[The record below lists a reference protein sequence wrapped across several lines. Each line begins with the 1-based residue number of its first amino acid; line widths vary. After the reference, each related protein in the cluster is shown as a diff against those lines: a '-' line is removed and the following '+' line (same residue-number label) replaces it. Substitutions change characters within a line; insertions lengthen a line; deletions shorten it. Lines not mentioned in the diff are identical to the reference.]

1 MNRNDLFSAMEF
13 VDDKMIEKS
22 EVNKTVKY
30 YGKFTKRTLLL
41 AAVLCLLIA
50 FATVAVA
57 TGWFGLRA
65 ALVES
70 RDPEIKSEV
79 SLSGLADSNEYL
91 AAAEWKAF
99 AAGYDP
105 DGAILAQVDPEG
117 PEDAALD
124 AKYDHYPVYTKEMT
138 DKLDEIAAK
147 YGLKLYGAYIPE
159 ALAPYLEK
167 LVVNDRTEFSDA
179 AYNTVLDGYLFDCG
193 TFSFDGIFDAAL
205 GRLSVDYQFRCSV
218 KGVFDPTFLNIGDI
232 EDYREEAFTTDSGVA
247 FAVAVSDEH
256 SVLITELNSCYVF
269 INVMGGSDQGI
280 TFDDMKDLA
289 NTFDF
294 HAIEK

>member
-1 MNRNDLFSAMEF
+1 MNRNDLFNAMEY

-30 YGKFTKRTLLL
+30 YGKFTKKTLLL

-50 FATVAVA
+50 FATAAVA

-70 RDPEIKSEV
+70 HDPEIKSEV

-99 AAGYDP
+99 EAGYDP

-117 PEDAALD
+117 PEDAELD
-124 AKYDHYPVYTKEMT
+124 EKYDHYPVYTREMA

-159 ALAPYLEK
+159 TLDPYLEK

-179 AYNTVLDGYLFDCG
+179 ANNTVLAGYLFDCG
-193 TFSFDGIFDAAL
+193 TFSFDGIFDAAF

-232 EDYREEAFTTDSGVA
+232 DAYREEAFTTDSGVD
-247 FAVAVSDEH
+247 FAAAVSADH
-256 SVLITELNSCYVF
+256 SVLITELNSCYIF
-269 INVMGGSDQGI
+269 INVMGGSDLGI
-280 TFDDMKDLA
+280 TFDDLKDLA